1 MGDYSSN
8 FLSGTLE
15 ELEQGKLGL
24 LYAGAQKNCG
34 IAGVTIAIGFFFF
47 LSFFFPSTPTF
58 FFSQ

>member
-1 MGDYSSN
+1 MGDYLSN
-8 FLSGTLE
+8 FLSGTFE

-24 LYAGAQKNCG
+24 LCAGAQKNCG

-47 LSFFFPSTPTF
+47 LSFFPSTPTL